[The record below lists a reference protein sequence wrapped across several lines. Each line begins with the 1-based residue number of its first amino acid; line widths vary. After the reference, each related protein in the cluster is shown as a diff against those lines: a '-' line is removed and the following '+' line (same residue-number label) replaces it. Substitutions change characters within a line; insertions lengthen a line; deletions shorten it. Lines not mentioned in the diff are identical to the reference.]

1 MEIQQTYKF
10 PGDDIK
16 LLRHSLPRN
25 PCINC
30 RNDNGDCCG
39 CPDEHNYHTALKPY
53 KEANL
58 LEFAEKI
65 CEIRSKISNVSELS
79 LRISKLQQ
87 EIKNDLADLPKELQ
101 EVIHYENDKL

>member
-1 MEIQQTYKF
+1 MV
-10 PGDDIK
+10 
-16 LLRHSLPRN
+16 
-25 PCINC
+25 
-30 RNDNGDCCG
+30 
-39 CPDEHNYHTALKPY
+39 
-53 KEANL
+53 
-58 LEFAEKI
+58 I